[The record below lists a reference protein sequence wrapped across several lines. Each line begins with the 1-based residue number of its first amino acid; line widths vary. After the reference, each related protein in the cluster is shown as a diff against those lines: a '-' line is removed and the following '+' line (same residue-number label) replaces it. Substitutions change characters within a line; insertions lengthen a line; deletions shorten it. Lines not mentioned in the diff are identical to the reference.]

1 MKKKLLS
8 AVVLCALGFVACGDD
23 DVTPPGPVVPKFDTE
38 SNIRTWLEGKKLL
51 MEGANIPSH
60 PNGIDEDVNA
70 GQATQCYTKVEM
82 AVASN
87 NFQVTSTLG
96 TLRNAPTVGSKG
108 ECDHATVNGSPLNF
122 TSTVSL
128 IENVKADASCFDIT
142 ITYTGFKQVGRGKLS
157 ADGKTL
163 TLELFFEGAA
173 SGANCAA
180 GAVGS
185 GGIMLNTPNGPVS
198 FTGNA
203 QQVYT
208 VSAQ

>member
-8 AVVLCALGFVACGDD
+8 AVVLCALGFAGCGDD
-23 DVTPPGPVVPKFDTE
+23 TDDTPPGPVVPKFDTE
-38 SNIRTWLEGKKLL
+38 SNIRTWLDSKKLL
-51 MEGANIPSH
+51 MEGANIPSF
-60 PNGIDEDVNA
+60 PNGLDEDINYGSA
-70 GQATQCYTKVEM
+70 SQCYTKVEM
-82 AVASN
+82 VVANN

-96 TLRNAPTVGSKG
+96 TLKNAPNVGNKG
-108 ECDHATVNGSPLNF
+108 ECDHATPNGSPLSF

-142 ITYTGFKQVGRGKLS
+142 ITYTGFKQVGRGSLG

-163 TLELFFEGAA
+163 SLELFFEGAA

-185 GGIMLNTPNGPVS
+185 GGITLKSGAA

-203 QQVYT
+203 VQVYT

>member
-8 AVVLCALGFVACGDD
+8 AVVLCALGFAGCGGDD
-23 DVTPPGPVVPKFDTE
+23 DDTNKPPPVPKFDTAE
-38 SNIRTWLEGKKLL
+38 NIRNHLEGKKLL

-60 PNGIDEDVNA
+60 PNGLNEDQDN
-70 GQATQCYTKVEM
+70 GGLTQCYQKVEM
-82 AVASN
+82 TVANSN
-87 NFQVTSTLG
+87 FRVASTLG
-96 TLRNAPTVGSKG
+96 TLRDVNQTTKMGT
-108 ECDHATVNGSPLNF
+108 CDHATANGAPLEF
-122 TSTVSL
+122 TSNTVL
-128 IENVKADASCFDIT
+128 IDKVKADATCFDIL
-142 ITYTGFKQVGRGKLS
+142 ISYTGFKQQGRGNLS

-173 SGANCAA
+173 VGASCEA

-185 GGIMLNTPNGPVS
+185 PTITIGNAS

-203 QQVYT
+203 KQVYT

>member
-23 DVTPPGPVVPKFDTE
+23 TETPNPPAVPKFDTAD
-38 SNIRTWLEGKKLL
+38 NIRNYLEGKKLL
-51 MEGANIPSH
+51 MEGSNIPSH
-60 PNGIDEDVNA
+60 PNGYDEDVNY
-70 GQATQCYTKVEM
+70 GSATQCYQKVEM
-82 AVASN
+82 VVASN

-96 TLRNAPTVGSKG
+96 TQEQGM
-108 ECDHATVNGSPLNF
+108 CDHTKAMGTPLTF
-122 TSTVSL
+122 TSTAVL
-128 IENVKADASCFDIT
+128 IENVKADATCFDIS
-142 ITYTGFKQVGRGKLS
+142 ITYPSFKQEGRGSLS

-163 TLELFFEGAA
+163 TLEIFFETQA
-173 SGANCAA
+173 SGATCEA

-185 GGIMLNTPNGPVS
+185 STVTLNQEA

-203 QQVYT
+203 KQVYT

>member
-8 AVVLCALGFVACGDD
+8 AVVLCALGFAGCGGDD
-23 DVTPPGPVVPKFDTE
+23 TNTPPAPVVPKFDTE
-38 SNIRTWLEGKKLL
+38 GHIRTWLDGKKLL

-60 PNGIDEDVNA
+60 PNGLDEDVNY
-70 GQATQCYTKVEM
+70 GSATQCYTKVEM
-82 AVASN
+82 VVANN

-96 TLRNAPTVGSKG
+96 TLKNAPAVGNKG
-108 ECDHATVNGSPLNF
+108 ECDHATANGSPLSF

-142 ITYTGFKQVGRGKLS
+142 ITYTGFKQVGRGSLS
-157 ADGKTL
+157 EDGKTL

-185 GGIMLNTPNGPVS
+185 GNITLKSGAA
-198 FTGNA
+198 FTGDA
-203 QQVYT
+203 RQIYT